1 MKNFLNYNYNLF
13 PRRIYRKDEKCYFFV
28 NNYKIYICEC
38 NGINID
44 EIVNVSNELFKH
56 GINVNTVL
64 INKFGNYI
72 SKYNNKSI
80 LLLRVNYI
88 EENKIE
94 YASMKKIMNIS
105 PVTDMKAINLL
116 QEWENEVDSIENE
129 LLEYNNEY
137 PLIKKSFDYFI
148 GCAENAI
155 QFYNS
160 YVEKDKIT
168 MGLGH
173 YGFDF
178 LNTKSFM
185 NPLYIKKIDT
195 EYEKAI
201 YVKIKYIFGEL
212 DYDELYEIIKNSN
225 NLGSFFSCLL
235 YPTIYLHCV
244 KQLLLEKN
252 VDQYEKKVKMI
263 VAKEHNYKKI
273 FAFFQKMFKSNKKF
287 QLLDWFNE

>member
-13 PRRIYRKDEKCYFFV
+13 PKRIYKKDEKCYFFV
-28 NNYKIYICEC
+28 DGYKIYIYEY
-38 NGINID
+38 NDLNIN
-44 EIVNVSNELFKH
+44 EIVNVSNELFKY

-64 INKFGNYI
+64 INKYGNYI
-72 SKYNNKSI
+72 SKYKNKNI
-80 LLLRVNYI
+80 ILLRVNYV

-94 YASMKKIMNIS
+94 YASLKKIMSIN
-105 PVTDMKAINLL
+105 PVTDMKAIDLL
-116 QEWENEVDSIENE
+116 QEWKNEVDTIENE

-168 MGLGH
+168 MSLGH

-178 LNTKSFM
+178 LITKNFM
-185 NPLYIKKIDT
+185 NPLYIKKIDA
-195 EYEKAI
+195 EYEKANYI
-201 YVKIKYIFGEL
+201 KIKYMFGEL
-212 DYDELYEIIKNSN
+212 DYEELYEIIKNSN
-225 NLGSFFSCLL
+225 NLNSLFSCLL
-235 YPTIYLHCV
+235 YPTIYLHSV

-252 VDQYEKKVKMI
+252 VQLYERRIKII
-263 VAKEHNYKKI
+263 VAREHNFKKI
-273 FAFFQKMFKSNKKF
+273 FTFFKNMFKSNEKI